1 MAALIG
7 WPVTWFADAT
17 IAAFVCVLGGNVGS
31 FLNVVAYRAPRGLS
45 VVGGGSRCPAC
56 GSPVRWHDNV
66 PVFGWLVLGG
76 CCRDCASPIAARYPL
91 VEAVGM
97 LIGAI
102 TSVELLSGGRTWPPG
117 RFGTGRIGADVLL
130 MQPDW
135 SLVLVCLAHAALLFV
150 VLAWS
155 LFEVDRVEVPWSWC
169 CGAGLGLTV
178 LAVVAG
184 GPLTSAGGAALGE
197 AALGAGIAGIVG
209 AAVGGRALWQA
220 LVCAGLVLGWQGFVT
235 TVAIMPIAAVVRIGL
250 GAVAGWRCEPGPRCV
265 DLLVALGVQM
275 LAWGWLADVWPPI
288 SGWGA
293 A

>member
-1 MAALIG
+1 MADLIG
-7 WPVTWFADAT
+7 WPVTWFVDAT

-45 VVGGGSRCPAC
+45 VVRGGSRCPAC

-66 PVFGWLVLGG
+66 PVVGWLVLGG
-76 CCRDCASPIAARYPL
+76 RCRACGSPIAARYPL
-91 VEAVGM
+91 VEAAGM
-97 LIGAI
+97 LIGGIA
-102 TSVELLSGGRTWPPG
+102 SVELLSGGRTWPPG

-169 CGAGLGLTV
+169 CGAGLALAV

-184 GPLTSAGGAALGE
+184 GPLTAAGGPALVE
-197 AALGAGIAGIVG
+197 AALGAALAGLVG
-209 AAVGGRALWQA
+209 AAVGGRALWQT
-220 LVCAGLVLGWQGFVT
+220 LLFAGLVLGWQGLVT
-235 TVAIMPIAAVVRIGL
+235 AVAIMPIAAAVRIGL
-250 GAVAGWRCEPGPRCV
+250 GVVAGWRCEPGPRCV

-275 LAWGWLADVWPPI
+275 LAWRWLADVWPAI